1 LNFIINNVMF
11 YNYIKHDLL
20 IKNIEPNTAY
30 KTMVYLR
37 KDTFTNFKYFIG
49 SFKIQNNT

>member
-1 LNFIINNVMF
+1 MF